1 MFKLNHSPLPD
12 EYSEFWAKDNWDMPT
27 SAEKYKS
34 LLCALSD
41 WLRQAER
48 APLDINEGLYLQTTV
63 AHGSRKESLVKKFVV
78 SLGISRKTESQA
90 RRVCRNS
97 GQAAP
102 PDCST
107 GAGPMALPANPAWE
121 AITRTSR
128 PAASASCNRMLSS
141 WHCLLHDI
149 LFQTEI
155 SCAMSAAAAKSLQSC
170 HV

>member
-1 MFKLNHSPLPD
+1 MSQGQLRYANICRKVQVPSLCSFGLTETGRKSSSGYQRGSLFANNCSSWKQERKLS
-12 EYSEFWAKDNWDMPT
+12 
-27 SAEKYKS
+27 
-34 LLCALSD
+34 
-41 WLRQAER
+41 
-48 APLDINEGLYLQTTV
+48 
-63 AHGSRKESLVKKFVV
+63 KEFVV

-90 RRVCRNS
+90 KRVCRNS

-128 PAASASCNRMLSS
+128 PAASASRNRMLSS